1 MCFGTY
7 KAGKEKQTMSKGNQ
21 KEENLLTED
30 PLLCSMLMVMLE
42 QFLLAELLFVIQSF
56 GQQQIISLE
65 VSLKAST

>member
-1 MCFGTY
+1 
-7 KAGKEKQTMSKGNQ
+7 MSKGNQ
-21 KEENLLTED
+21 KDENLLTED